1 VISSERRCDV
11 SRHSSGEVKREREG
25 KMNIESFRISD
36 EKSWMRKGE
45 KSEKEVWSALAQRD
59 RFSGAVGLT
68 LYGLSR

>member
-1 VISSERRCDV
+1 
-11 SRHSSGEVKREREG
+11 
-25 KMNIESFRISD
+25 MNIESFRIRISD

-68 LYGLSR
+68 FDGLSR